1 MADVNTPCHRKVGYL
16 TAEKAIS
23 AAIKSIRETGA
34 ELRIY
39 ACPHCKR
46 WHLTSKPLGQKG
58 RGDAKRVPG
67 NGGVMEP
74 RSTEGRECSDG

>member
-67 NGGVMEP
+67 DRRMVARDELGG
-74 RSTEGRECSDG
+74 RDDA